1 MTKVVNKR
9 TQVEFELLSIS
20 DMGVKMKELNS
31 GKEKMV
37 TNEVYNRWYAVVESN
52 EEEVPEETETI
63 SSAKEC
69 SESDIVEQEET
80 ETPEVPEKP
89 NEDIEKV
96 EQPKPKK
103 EPKIK
108 KDPKP
113 KKEPKPHQPREIS
126 VLKDVLEKILNALE
140 VEIFVPKVK
149 GFRTVKVDGHMAMA
163 YTFST
168 KGIVLWMRSVAV
180 DHLQLPTT
188 TMKHMFDRRLSLTQN
203 TEEAVEIM
211 RKVVAASIEYQKNRN
226 AERVAKAQARQ
237 ELLKQREVEKQERK
251 KKDMEAKFGV
261 KRKTNKE
268 VQEEISTCDDV
279 EAE

>member
-96 EQPKPKK
+96 EQ
-103 EPKIK
+103 
-108 KDPKP
+108 PKP